1 MSAGRRSHR
10 REVGRPLG
18 SSVRAQGVA
27 GGHFEVADAARRV
40 RIHGGGLCPY
50 WAESGM
56 AALVREEAKADVRG
70 HKSNGMVRAATD
82 CETAGGR
89 READEAGFE

>member
-1 MSAGRRSHR
+1 
-10 REVGRPLG
+10 
-18 SSVRAQGVA
+18 
-27 GGHFEVADAARRV
+27 
-40 RIHGGGLCPY
+40 
-50 WAESGM
+50 
-56 AALVREEAKADVRG
+56 VREEAKADVRG